1 LCGQTRFVCLA
12 VEFVAICFIVIA
24 ITSRHY
30 CRCEEKNLESPMNK
44 TDELRTARIESLI
57 TPGELAQRHPI
68 TDAIAENV
76 TASRKRIARIL
87 SGEDKRLLVVI
98 GPCSLHDPVAALDYA
113 ARLNVL
119 RLQHQDRLEIVMRAY
134 FEKPRTVVGWK
145 GLISDPDLDG
155 SYRVNHGLDVAR
167 KLLLDINAL
176 GMPTATEFLDM
187 VIGQFIADLISWG
200 AIGARTTESQI
211 HREMASALSC
221 PVGFKNGTD
230 GNTQIA
236 VDAIRAARASHMFL
250 SSDKQGQMTI
260 YQTSGNP
267 SGHIIMR
274 GGKQPNYHPEDIA
287 AAVERLREFN
297 LPEQLVIDFSHANCL
312 KQHRRQIDVAQS
324 VAQQIR
330 DGSRAVAGVMLES
343 FLQEGTQK
351 VVAGQPLVY
360 GQSITD
366 PCLGW
371 DDSAAVLALLAEAVD
386 SRF

>member
-1 LCGQTRFVCLA
+1 
-12 VEFVAICFIVIA
+12 
-24 ITSRHY
+24 
-30 CRCEEKNLESPMNK
+30 MNK

-57 TPGELAQRHPI
+57 TPEQLASRHPI
-68 TDAIAENV
+68 TAAIAENV

-98 GPCSLHDPVAALDYA
+98 GPCSLHDPVAAVEYA
-113 ARLNVL
+113 QRLNAL
-119 RLQHQDRLEIVMRAY
+119 RVKHQHRLEIVMRTY

-145 GLISDPDLDG
+145 GLISDPHLDG
-155 SYRVNHGLDVAR
+155 SFRVNQGLEIAR

-187 VIGQFIADLISWG
+187 VIGQFISDLISWG

-250 SSDKQGQMTI
+250 SADKQGQMTI

-274 GGKQPNYHPEDIA
+274 GGKQPNYHPDDIA
-287 AAVERLREFN
+287 AAAASLREFN

-312 KQHRRQIDVAQS
+312 KQHHRQKDVAAS
-324 VAQQIR
+324 VARQIR
-330 DGSRAVAGVMLES
+330 DGSHAIAGVMIES

-351 VVAGQPLVY
+351 VIAGQPLTY

-371 DDSAAVLALLAEAVD
+371 DDSEAVLALLADAVD